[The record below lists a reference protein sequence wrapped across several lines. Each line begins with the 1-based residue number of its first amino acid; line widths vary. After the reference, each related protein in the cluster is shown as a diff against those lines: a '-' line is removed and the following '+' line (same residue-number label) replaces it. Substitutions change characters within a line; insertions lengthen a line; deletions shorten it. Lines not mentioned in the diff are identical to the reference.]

1 MRKESDRPERVGAE
15 KVSGAPMNRVDFEK
29 DEKGSPCKDDESC
42 RDAPCAAANAIS
54 TTERERE
61 REREGEDNRK

>member
-1 MRKESDRPERVGAE
+1 VRKESDRPERVEAE

-54 TTERERE
+54 TTHT
-61 REREGEDNRK
+61 EDNRK